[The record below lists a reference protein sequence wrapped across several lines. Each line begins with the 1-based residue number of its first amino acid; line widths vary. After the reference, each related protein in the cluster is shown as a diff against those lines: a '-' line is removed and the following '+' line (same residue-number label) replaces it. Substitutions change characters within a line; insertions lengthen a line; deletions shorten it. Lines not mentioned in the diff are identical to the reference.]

1 MHTLAQNL
9 MGYANLHLLPVS
21 LQTVHVCLYY
31 VHIYIEYSKPATTH
45 NEPRVSQNGQR
56 DAASARAT
64 IRTDPVSG
72 RVTLRAECAKMR
84 ARHKFAYKTNL
95 IYNVRQRSIR
105 FILYS
110 MYFGQ

>member
-21 LQTVHVCLYY
+21 TDSTCLLILCT
-31 VHIYIEYSKPATTH
+31 HIAYSNPATTH
-45 NEPRVSQNGQR
+45 NGPRVSQNGQR

-64 IRTDPVSG
+64 MRTDPIPD
-72 RVTLRAECAKMR
+72 RVPLRAECAKMR
-84 ARHKFAYKTNL
+84 ARHKFAYKTNR

>member
-21 LQTVHVCLYY
+21 TDSTCLLILCT
-31 VHIYIEYSKPATTH
+31 HNPATTH

-56 DAASARAT
+56 DAASARAP
-64 IRTDPVSG
+64 ISG
-72 RVTLRAECAKMR
+72 RVPIRAECAEMR
-84 ARHKFAYKTNL
+84 ARHKFAYKTNR

-110 MYFGQ
+110 MYFSQ